1 MVIYVKNVVCQK
13 KEYRIKK
20 NELRENEIVI
30 VEENGKNTYLSK
42 RQYEDIKKTKDE
54 TKEYKEQKSAIKF
67 IEYSIATVYIIELC
81 TPTGK
86 LNLQQVKGT

>member
-30 VEENGKNTYLSK
+30 VEENGKNIYLSK

-67 IEYSIATVYIIELC
+67 IEYGRAVVYIIKLC
-81 TPTGK
+81 TPK
-86 LNLQQVKGT
+86 KSKIYSK

>member
-1 MVIYVKNVVCQK
+1 MVIYVKDVACQK

-20 NELRENEIVI
+20 MSYEKNKIVI

-54 TKEYKEQKSAIKF
+54 TKEYKEQK
-67 IEYSIATVYIIELC
+67 VL
-81 TPTGK
+81 
-86 LNLQQVKGT
+86 